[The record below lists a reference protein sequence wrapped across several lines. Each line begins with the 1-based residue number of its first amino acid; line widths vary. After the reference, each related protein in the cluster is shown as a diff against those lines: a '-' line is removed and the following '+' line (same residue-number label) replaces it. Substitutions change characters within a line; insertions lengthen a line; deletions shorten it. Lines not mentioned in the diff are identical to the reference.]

1 MGGNLSIFYN
11 TIVEACNR
19 TNPPCLYSMDYDI
32 SSPIN
37 GYTRRMGG
45 IFTTDPWYGTKYGT
59 PIQYFDCSGLISYA
73 LFKAGYT
80 ERNMGYTTFS
90 LERALKSIGWQVS
103 DYTKGMQLQKGD
115 ILWYNRYNETKGEW
129 EGHTEAVFDEVKRL
143 TMGASGRGS
152 AWGKAPVYNP
162 YNQVQIH
169 TQNTD
174 SIYPWK
180 KIARDTSGGIAELK
194 IISED
199 RYLTDSE
206 MLNNAYLI
214 ASKLA
219 TLGYSMPVICAI
231 LGNMARE
238 STMSPILTERGGGG
252 GYGLVQWTPK
262 TDLTNIVTRYNL
274 GDYTKYD
281 VQCTVFDYE
290 CGIYATNTQW
300 YDNEHR
306 YLTSV
311 PFMPFQM
318 FKTLE
323 RQYSIADL
331 TSAFMVYY
339 ERPRWVAE
347 DYRLDIRVHYA
358 ELFYETFKNGI
369 FNGTFAFD
377 FGNNESE
384 RRKHIVLIDK
394 VRKRRLTKEL

>member
-1 MGGNLSIFYN
+1 MSGNLQIFYN

-19 TNPPCLYSMDYDI
+19 TNPPALYSMDYNA

-37 GYTRRMGG
+37 GFTRRMGG
-45 IFTTDPWYGTKYGT
+45 LFSSDPWYGTKYGS

-73 LFKAGYT
+73 LWKAGYT
-80 ERNMGYTTFS
+80 DRNMGYTTFS
-90 LERALKSIGWQVS
+90 LESALKAIGWQVS
-103 DYTKGMQLQKGD
+103 DYTKGMRLQEGD
-115 ILWYNRYNETKGEW
+115 ILWYNRYNEIKGEW
-129 EGHTEAVFDEVKRL
+129 EGHTEAVYNAEKRL

-152 AWGKAPVYNP
+152 AWGKAPVYDA

-180 KIARDTSGGIAELK
+180 KIARDTSGNVSLK

-199 RYLTDSE
+199 RYLSDNE

-214 ASKLA
+214 GSKLA
-219 TLGYSMPVICAI
+219 TLGYSMSVICAI

-238 STMSPILTERGGGG
+238 STMSPVFNERGGG

-262 TDLTNIVTRYNL
+262 SDLTDIVTRYNL

-281 VQCTVFDYE
+281 VQCSVFDYE
-290 CGIYATNTQW
+290 CGILAPNTQW
-300 YDNEHR
+300 YPNEHS
-306 YLTSV
+306 YLTNV
-311 PFMPFQM
+311 PFMSFSQ
-318 FKTLE
+318 FKTLGE
-323 RQYSIADL
+323 QYSIADL

-339 ERPRWVAE
+339 ERPYWDPE

-358 ELFYETFKNGI
+358 EWFYSMFKDGLFNGI
-369 FNGTFAFD
+369 GAFD

-384 RRKHIVLIDK
+384 RRKRIVLMDK
-394 VRKRRLTKEL
+394 VRRRRILKDL